1 MDYWSKGTLKA
12 LFLKHEVLRNNKC
25 VSKREKCQRNTV
37 RLPSKVFIIIP
48 FFVLH
53 IKELKQRQL
62 RRQREWQHLCTSI
75 TLFCTLLYCCT
86 RLGREDSYL
95 FSRFM
100 DVDARQ
106 KFFLPCKRTQHCWMV
121 HVTFVGTRCC
131 VLFRGCCAKFETS
144 QTFEQTTP
152 NISFDPWSP
161 TRMHARAS
169 RFLVHFRSVTARQ
182 WRENA

>member
-1 MDYWSKGTLKA
+1 MVCYGIFWSGQFSAVCLNHRRTINNSFYPPFLMLQLVSQIFSYHFFWQKIGRVVFVGNFLRKNTIAMKLLSYAMDYWSKGTLKA

-53 IKELKQRQL
+53 IKELKQRRL

-106 KFFLPCKRTQHCWMV
+106 KLFF
-121 HVTFVGTRCC
+121 F
-131 VLFRGCCAKFETS
+131 FF
-144 QTFEQTTP
+144 
-152 NISFDPWSP
+152 
-161 TRMHARAS
+161 
-169 RFLVHFRSVTARQ
+169 
-182 WRENA
+182 